1 MSAFPEL
8 TIQKL
13 NFLGILPGLI
23 LMSWPMSSRAAST
36 CDMSYLDGGRA
47 WAWNTFFCEDFANNG
62 TVPEALHT
70 CFYGYQQSPINLDVN
85 EASRVNDL
93 DQLTFNGFE
102 ARLSQSPVIRQ
113 RSFALQLDFEPTSTT
128 TAAPKLENDAM
139 CGITTGGQA
148 SCWSFTRSN
157 ISGLFFRTS
166 AGGTA

>member
-1 MSAFPEL
+1 MH
-8 TIQKL
+8 K
-13 NFLGILPGLI
+13 NVLPGLI
-23 LMSWPMSSRAAST
+23 LMTGPMTPEAGST

-47 WAWNTFFCEDFANNG
+47 CAWNTFFCEDFANNG
-62 TVPEALHT
+62 TVPDALQT
-70 CFYGYQQSPINLDVN
+70 CFNGSQQSPINLDVN
-85 EASRVNDL
+85 EASVKNDL

-113 RSFALQLDFEPTSTT
+113 RNFALQLDFEPTSTT
-128 TAAPKLENDAM
+128 AAAPKLENDAM

-157 ISGLFFRTS
+157 ISISFFRTS